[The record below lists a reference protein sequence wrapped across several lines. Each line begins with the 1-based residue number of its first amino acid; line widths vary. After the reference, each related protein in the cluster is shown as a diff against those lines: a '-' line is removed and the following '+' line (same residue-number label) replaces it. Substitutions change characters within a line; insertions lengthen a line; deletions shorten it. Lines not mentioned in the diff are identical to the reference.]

1 MQQFGEKRK
10 GSVCNSAEIS
20 KCTCVHRWPGGP
32 LRLQRQAA
40 AVSMAT
46 SSLIA
51 RMRGAMFVCVW
62 LNDSSLK
69 GQTGAARCSAV
80 GLPFSSVQL
89 SSIPAFISAPALTAV
104 MGRGR
109 DAAVSSPHQLLL
121 LKQTSRRWIIAALY
135 SLPHQY
141 TPCQPSP
148 VTARLTHLTH
158 SLTHTLVHSRYSH
171 IVTLVHWCLV
181 KLQSYW
187 AALFQIAPTTK
198 WQEEAKLPLRKQ
210 GVRHAAARISFPL
223 RVWLFYLSK

>member
-1 MQQFGEKRK
+1 MHL
-10 GSVCNSAEIS
+10 
-20 KCTCVHRWPGGP
+20 CTPVAGRAVTVTAAGGGGFHGDVITHCTH
-32 LRLQRQAA
+32 AW
-40 AVSMAT
+40 SD
-46 SSLIA
+46 
-51 RMRGAMFVCVW
+51 VCVRVVKRLVTQRSNW
-62 LNDSSLK
+62 
-69 GQTGAARCSAV
+69 RCTMLCCRSV

-171 IVTLVHWCLV
+171 IVTLVH
-181 KLQSYW
+181 
-187 AALFQIAPTTK
+187 
-198 WQEEAKLPLRKQ
+198 
-210 GVRHAAARISFPL
+210 
-223 RVWLFYLSK
+223 